1 MNWKHSLYEIYAV
14 SFGQSFVVDEAYR
27 ILHELREDRQFA
39 IASAFAEQKRAQAKV
54 INAKATIRDFDQ
66 RKDSQANKL
75 QAEAFVLETD
85 ARFLIAQP
93 CLDMARVELSFIN
106 SLIDHIDQADIRM
119 FKDRSQ
125 GDQLVQPLEYAF
137 EYAWSL
143 IYDGSNSA
151 LMRNIYAHPKADAI
165 LETVA
170 EVTHVEPGQQPHAIS
185 RSRLSSVLAS
195 KLNVDSRHLAI
206 TVNAYEQI
214 AAEITSPALVTFA
227 ASSAKSTQRL
237 HALEHKHDPDSPADG
252 GDRT

>member
-14 SFGQSFVVDEAYR
+14 SFGQAFVVDEAYR

-54 INAKATIRDFDQ
+54 VNAKATIRDFEQ
-66 RKDSQANKL
+66 GKDSQANKL

-106 SLIDHIDQADIRM
+106 SLIDHIDGLGIRM
-119 FKDRSQ
+119 FDDRAI

-151 LMRNIYAHPKADAI
+151 IMRNIFAHPKGDRILDVVSGFASNGNQPQLVTRTALCTALAAALNIDA
-165 LETVA
+165 
-170 EVTHVEPGQQPHAIS
+170 
-185 RSRLSSVLAS
+185 
-195 KLNVDSRHLAI
+195 KHLAI

-214 AAEITSPALVTFA
+214 AAAVTSKHLVTFA
-227 ASSAKSTQRL
+227 ASSENSTQRL
-237 HALEHKHDPDSPADG
+237 YALESKHDSNSSGDG
-252 GDRT
+252 GPSS

>member
-14 SFGQSFVVDEAYR
+14 SFGQAFVVDEAYR

-54 INAKATIRDFDQ
+54 INAKATIRDFEQ
-66 RKDSQANKL
+66 SKDSQANKL

-85 ARFLIAQP
+85 ARFIIAQP

-106 SLIDHIDQADIRM
+106 SLIEHIDALGIRM
-119 FKDRSQ
+119 FQDRAQ

-151 LMRNIYAHPKADAI
+151 LMRNIYAHPQADAI

-170 EVTHVEPGQQPHAIS
+170 EVTHVENGQRPHAIS
-185 RSRLSSVLAS
+185 RKLLSTALAR
-195 KLNVDSRHLAI
+195 KLNVAERHLAI

-214 AAEITSPALVTFA
+214 AAEVAAPAMVTFA
-227 ASSAKSTQRL
+227 ASSNKSTQRL
-237 HALEHKHDPDSPADG
+237 YALEHKHDSDSSGNG